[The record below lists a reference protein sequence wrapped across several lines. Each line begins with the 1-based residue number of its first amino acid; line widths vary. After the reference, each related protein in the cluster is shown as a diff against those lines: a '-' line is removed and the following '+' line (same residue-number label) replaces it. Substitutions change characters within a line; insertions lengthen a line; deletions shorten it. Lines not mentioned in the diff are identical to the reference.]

1 MRLINELSSRVNQT
15 FGWDKRRIDCFC
27 KMLVALMM
35 VQSVNL
41 KKLSCALFGS
51 AHRDS
56 SYRRLQRFFSG
67 FRVNY
72 NDIARLIVSLFF
84 WAKRHGIW
92 FLIEPIG
99 NGAKQ
104 ISIFYFCVL
113 SIVALRSRCS
123 G

>member
-1 MRLINELSSRVNQT
+1 MRLINELSSRINQS

-67 FRVNY
+67 FRINY
-72 NDIARLIVSLFF
+72 DDVARLIVSLFSLDQ
-84 WAKRHGIW
+84 APRY
-92 FLIEPIG
+92 L
-99 NGAKQ
+99 
-104 ISIFYFCVL
+104 VL
-113 SIVALRSRCS
+113 DRTNWQCLLPC
-123 G
+123 